1 MRQLFMDFMRM
12 VSDASSTHERSE
24 DVAQPTPSSPEYDRE
39 QHRLTVSLS
48 SASEMRDGA
57 RANSWE
63 FAQREAQMCLRTL
76 ISIPRESCS
85 QGCRCRCHFNES
97 SYASWNWVQP
107 LLGSWIVRCN
117 NIPYHRRPQCTD
129 SGCTSGD
136 LTNMS
141 LEYRVP
147 RWLVSGLQYFRMSY
161 TTLGG
166 VSCSLRPARVI
177 QITDLIWTHIRLPS
191 EIAYRAILE
200 GPRFYPDDH
209 DISGLSLIEYAV
221 EECWFSAIEVLL
233 NIWGSIVSEQG
244 FPRTILYKVK
254 QILLYSSDLSD
265 HEVYLLNKVN
275 SLVRDMPGWATTE
288 VHKSIYEGKGL
299 QKALREQPWAID
311 MLDDMGEAPLH
322 TACKLGRAEEVEELI
337 AAKADINQIGCRGW
351 APLFTAANYSSLD
364 CAKLLIKA
372 GCAVQL
378 TDRAGATALHYAA
391 WGTSHQ
397 LVSFLLAAGA
407 STTTLDKWCNSPLHY
422 LAEHSDA
429 DPKTLRTII
438 ELLILTNPSSIEAAN
453 ENGMTPILTALATNH
468 LASLQ
473 GLQEAGASLF
483 AVTYYSRNI
492 LHLAAMYCT
501 EHILNFLVTLEISGV
516 DTELQ
521 DDPHADTPWDQ
532 FRFSMLAPES
542 KLGTGHRPSPQEQ
555 KAFAKLYQG
564 IRNRNLEHDIR
575 HLDQA
580 LVALRRRCTAEA
592 RQHIAV
598 PKKQKEDWK
607 QPELANWYRAVDKRI
622 QHSEWNLAMEDVQ
635 DYVQELKAE
644 LDNSIWDISSK
655 YDQIWDASS

>member
-1 MRQLFMDFMRM
+1 
-12 VSDASSTHERSE
+12 
-24 DVAQPTPSSPEYDRE
+24 
-39 QHRLTVSLS
+39 
-48 SASEMRDGA
+48 
-57 RANSWE
+57 
-63 FAQREAQMCLRTL
+63 
-76 ISIPRESCS
+76 
-85 QGCRCRCHFNES
+85 
-97 SYASWNWVQP
+97 
-107 LLGSWIVRCN
+107 
-117 NIPYHRRPQCTD
+117 
-129 SGCTSGD
+129 
-136 LTNMS
+136 
-141 LEYRVP
+141 
-147 RWLVSGLQYFRMSY
+147 
-161 TTLGG
+161 
-166 VSCSLRPARVI
+166 
-177 QITDLIWTHIRLPS
+177 
-191 EIAYRAILE
+191 
-200 GPRFYPDDH
+200 
-209 DISGLSLIEYAV
+209 
-221 EECWFSAIEVLL
+221 
-233 NIWGSIVSEQG
+233 
-244 FPRTILYKVK
+244 
-254 QILLYSSDLSD
+254 
-265 HEVYLLNKVN
+265 
-275 SLVRDMPGWATTE
+275 MPGWATTE

-337 AAKADINQIGCRGW
+337 AAKADVNQIGC
-351 APLFTAANYSSLD
+351 
-364 CAKLLIKA
+364 
-372 GCAVQL
+372 
-378 TDRAGATALHYAA
+378 
-391 WGTSHQ
+391 
-397 LVSFLLAAGA
+397 A